1 MEHHSRNMQSRGFT
15 LVEMLMVISVTG
27 VLGIALTTLIVNFY
41 QANGFL
47 FQQTSAIDNA
57 RRGLHVSFQNLR
69 QATYG
74 EDGSYPIQTAATSSV
89 LFYSDVDNDGSVE
102 KIQLYL
108 LNEAFYRSVTEAT
121 GTPLA
126 YTAATTTTLI
136 ASYVRNAT
144 TSPIFRYYDSDGIL
158 ISSSTVPVADI
169 ASVSTSLQIDL
180 NPQRAPDI
188 LMLEETATLRNL
200 RL

>member
-1 MEHHSRNMQSRGFT
+1 MIKEQKAPNGFT
-15 LVEMLMVISVTG
+15 LVEVLVLISVTG
-27 VLGIALTTLIVNFY
+27 LLGITLNTLIVNFY
-41 QANGFL
+41 RANSFL
-47 FQQTSAIDNA
+47 IQQTSAIDNA
-57 RRGLHVSFQNLR
+57 RRGLRVSFQNLR

-74 EDGSYPIQTAATSSV
+74 EDGSYPVQTAATSSII
-89 LFYSDVDNDGSVE
+89 FYSDVDNDGSVE

-108 LNEAFYRSVTEAT
+108 QGGAFYRSVTEAT
-121 GTPLA
+121 GAPLS
-126 YTAATTTTLI
+126 YTGTTTTTLI

-144 TSPIFRYYDSDGIL
+144 SSPIFRYYDTDGTF

-169 ASVSTSLQIDL
+169 ASISTSLQIDL

-188 LMLEETATLRNL
+188 LTLEETATLRNL